1 VDGLSGVADR
11 GDAEASTAGNH
22 DVASGPDLA
31 RAALA
36 QARKRV
42 AAGPEKPVRGPR
54 KPHVDR
60 GAGDPQLFAAA
71 LEALVAQRGWTL
83 PAAVVGVL
91 DRWAEIVGADIAA
104 RTEPES
110 FAEGVLV
117 VRAAS
122 TAWATQLRLIA
133 PDIVRLLNLELG
145 HGSVTRIDIRGP
157 AGPSWV
163 RGPLRVRDGRG
174 PRDTYG

>member
-1 VDGLSGVADR
+1 MPNLD
-11 GDAEASTAGNH
+11 
-22 DVASGPDLA
+22 GPDLA

-36 QARKRV
+36 QARKR
-42 AAGPEKPVRGPR
+42 AAALPDKSVRRGR
-54 KPHVDR
+54 KSRGVDR
-60 GAGDPQLFAAA
+60 GPGDPQLFGAAM
-71 LEALVAQRGWTL
+71 ESLVAERGWTV
-83 PAAVVGVL
+83 PVAVVGVM

-110 FAEGVLV
+110 FLESVLV

-133 PDIVRLLNLELG
+133 PDIVRLLNVELG
-145 HGSVTRIDIRGP
+145 HGSVIRIDIRGP
-157 AGPSWV
+157 VGPSWV